1 VLHSK
6 LTKVS
11 NKNSNKKSEKLN
23 VAPKSLTHKEIMFV
37 LSGLM
42 VGLLLAALDQTIVST
57 ALKSIVEDF
66 DGLTHYTWVVT
77 AYLLTSTASTP
88 LYGKISD
95 LYGRRPVFQFAIITF
110 LIGSFAA
117 GAATSMEQL
126 IAFRAIQGL
135 GAGGLMSLTFVI
147 IGDIVSPRERG
158 KYQGYFGGVWGLSS
172 VAGPLLG
179 GYFSDHA
186 QILGVT
192 GWRWIFYINLPF
204 GIAALIITSI
214 SLHIPKVKREHSIDY
229 LGALLL
235 VSGVSSLLL
244 GISVYGPQDGWQNSK
259 TLLTIAAATVLIL
272 LFIFQESRAKE
283 PIIPLTLFKNH
294 TFSVTSVMA
303 FIIGAGMFGAIIM
316 LPLYLQ
322 IVKGDSAT
330 SAGLKLIPFMIGI
343 VSMSVVSGK
352 LITKHGHYKRFPI
365 IGLSLM
371 TIGLFMLSTLTET
384 TAFWKLAIYGILV
397 GAGLGLSMQTIV
409 IALQNSVDFR
419 DLGVAT
425 SANTFFRSIGATM
438 GVALFGTVYASRL
451 AHNLPIEVE
460 KIRAT
465 NPVALVGA
473 TPEKFAALEENTA
486 VLQSFTPELQAG
498 IVHAFVNS
506 FHVVF
511 LTAVPI
517 TIIGFFIAFM
527 LRETPLRTGAGHQA
541 AKEEAAGEALG

>member
-1 VLHSK
+1 MSD
-6 LTKVS
+6 
-11 NKNSNKKSEKLN
+11 KNN
-23 VAPKSLTHKEIMFV
+23 VAPKTLTHKEIMFV

-42 VGLLLAALDQTIVST
+42 VGMLLAALDQTIVST
-57 ALKSIVEDF
+57 ALKRIVEDF
-66 DGLTHYTWVVT
+66 NGLEHYTWVVT

-117 GAATSMEQL
+117 GAATSMTQL

-147 IGDIVSPRERG
+147 IGDIISPRERG

-204 GIAALIITSI
+204 GIAALIITSM

-235 VSGVSSLLL
+235 VSGVSALLL
-244 GISVYGPQDGWQNSK
+244 GISVYGPQDGWQASK
-259 TLLTIAAATVLIL
+259 TLLTLAAALVLIL

-283 PIIPLTLFKNH
+283 PILPLTLFKNH

-322 IVKGDSAT
+322 VVKGDSAT

-343 VSMSVVSGK
+343 VSMSIVSGK
-352 LITKHGHYKRFPI
+352 MITKHGHYKRFPI
-365 IGLSLM
+365 IGLALM
-371 TIGLFMLSTLTET
+371 TVGLAMLSTLTEST
-384 TAFWKLAIYGILV
+384 PFWQLSIYSILI
-397 GAGLGLSMQTIV
+397 GAGLGFSMQTIV
-409 IALQNSVDFR
+409 IALQNAVDFK

-451 AHNLPIEVE
+451 AHNLPIEIE
-460 KIRAT
+460 KLRVS
-465 NPVALVGA
+465 NPAALVGA
-473 TPEKFAALEENTA
+473 TPEKFEALKENTA
-486 VLQSFTPELQAG
+486 VLQTFSPELQVG
-498 IVHAFVNS
+498 IINAFVNS
-506 FHVVF
+506 FHIVF
-511 LTAVPI
+511 LTAVPV
-517 TIIGFFIAFM
+517 TVIGFFIAFM

-541 AKEEAAGEALG
+541 AKDEAAGEALA

>member
-1 VLHSK
+1 MSD
-6 LTKVS
+6 
-11 NKNSNKKSEKLN
+11 KNPQNTSEN
-23 VAPKSLTHKEIMFV
+23 NNSAQESLTHKEIMFV

-126 IAFRAIQGL
+126 IAFRAVQGL

-147 IGDIVSPRERG
+147 IGDIISPRERG
-158 KYQGYFGGVWGLSS
+158 KYQGYFGAVWGLSS

-186 QILGVT
+186 QILGVS

-204 GIAALIITSI
+204 GIAALILTSI
-214 SLHIPKVKREHSIDY
+214 YLHIPKVKREHSIDY

-235 VSGVSSLLL
+235 VSAVSSLLM
-244 GISVYGPQDGWQNSK
+244 GISVYGPQDGWQTPK
-259 TLLTIAAATVLIL
+259 TLIALVGAAILIL
-272 LFIFQESRAKE
+272 LFLLQESRAKE
-283 PIIPLTLFKNH
+283 PILPLALFKNH

-316 LPLYLQ
+316 LPLYFQ

-343 VSMSVVSGK
+343 VAFSITSGK
-352 LITKHGHYKRFPI
+352 LISKHGHYKRFPI
-365 IGLSLM
+365 IGLALM
-371 TIGLFMLSTLTET
+371 TVGLFMLSTLTQT
-384 TAFWKLAIYGILV
+384 TPFWRLAIYAVLV

-409 IALQNSVDFR
+409 IALQNSIEFR
-419 DLGVAT
+419 DMGVAT

-438 GVALFGTVYASRL
+438 GVALFGTIYASRL
-451 AHNLPIEVE
+451 SHNIPIEIE
-460 KIRAT
+460 KLRAN
-465 NPVALVGA
+465 NPAALVGA
-473 TPEKFAALEENTA
+473 TPEKLEALKENTA

-498 IVHAFVNS
+498 IINAFVNS

-511 LTAVPI
+511 LTSVPI

-527 LRETPLRTGAGHQA
+527 LREQPLRTGVGHQA

>member
-1 VLHSK
+1 MLPSK
-6 LTKVS
+6 LRIMS
-11 NKNSNKKSEKLN
+11 NKNNA
-23 VAPKSLTHKEIMFV
+23 APKTLTHKEIMFV

-42 VGLLLAALDQTIVST
+42 VGMLLAALDQTIVST
-57 ALKSIVEDF
+57 ALKRIVEDF
-66 DGLTHYTWVVT
+66 NGLEHYTWVVT

-117 GAATSMEQL
+117 GAATSMTQL
-126 IAFRAIQGL
+126 IAFRAVQGL

-147 IGDIVSPRERG
+147 IGDIISPRERG

-229 LGALLL
+229 LDALLL

-244 GISVYGPQDGWQNSK
+244 GISVYGPQDGWKTSK
-259 TLLTIAAATVLIL
+259 TLASLAVALVLIL

-283 PIIPLTLFKNH
+283 PILPLTLFKNH

-322 IVKGDSAT
+322 VVKGDSAT

-343 VSMSVVSGK
+343 VSMSIVSGK
-352 LITKHGHYKRFPI
+352 MITKHGHYKRFPI
-365 IGLSLM
+365 IGLALM
-371 TIGLFMLSTLTET
+371 TVGIAMLSTLTAT
-384 TAFWKLAIYGILV
+384 TPFWKLSIYAILI
-397 GAGLGLSMQTIV
+397 GAGLGFSMQTVV

-425 SANTFFRSIGATM
+425 SANTFFRSIGATI

-451 AHNLPIEVE
+451 AHNLPIEIE
-460 KIRAT
+460 KLKAS
-465 NPVALVGA
+465 NPAALVGA
-473 TPEKFAALEENTA
+473 TPEKFAALKENTA
-486 VLQSFTPELQAG
+486 VIKTFTPELQAG
-498 IVHAFVNS
+498 IINAFVNS
-506 FHVVF
+506 FHIVF
-511 LTAVPI
+511 LTAVPV
-517 TIIGFFIAFM
+517 TVIGFFIAFM

-541 AKEEAAGEALG
+541 AKDEAAGEALA

>member
-1 VLHSK
+1 M
-6 LTKVS
+6 
-11 NKNSNKKSEKLN
+11 SNKKSQKNDE
-23 VAPKSLTHKEIMFV
+23 APKSLTHKEIIFV

-66 DGLTHYTWVVT
+66 DGLAHYTWVVT

-147 IGDIVSPRERG
+147 IGDIISPRERG

-186 QILGVT
+186 QILGVS

-204 GIAALIITSI
+204 GIAALILTSI
-214 SLHIPKVKREHSIDY
+214 FLHIPKVKREHSIDY

-244 GISVYGPQDGWQNSK
+244 GLSVYGPQDGWQNSK
-259 TLLTIAAATVLIL
+259 TLLTIAAAIVLML

-283 PIIPLTLFKNH
+283 PIIPLTLFRNH

-316 LPLYLQ
+316 LPLYFQ

-343 VSMSVVSGK
+343 VTFSIVSGK

-365 IGLSLM
+365 MGLSLM
-371 TIGLFMLSTLTET
+371 TVGLFMLSTLTQT
-384 TAFWKLAIYGILV
+384 TPFWQLAIYAVLI

-409 IALQNSVDFR
+409 IALQNSVEFR
-419 DLGVAT
+419 DMGVAT

-451 AHNLPIEVE
+451 AHNLPIEIE
-460 KIRAT
+460 KLRAS
-465 NPVALVGA
+465 NPAALAGA
-473 TPEKFAALEENTA
+473 TPEKFEALKDNTA
-486 VLQSFTPELQAG
+486 VLQTFTPELQAG
-498 IVHAFVNS
+498 IINAFVNS

-511 LTAVPI
+511 LTSVPI

-527 LRETPLRTGAGHQA
+527 LRETPLRTGVGHQA
-541 AKEEAAGEALG
+541 AKEESAGEALG